1 MEIITHHSM
10 AVMGFREVD
19 QSLKK
24 KKKKKYLKKKNRNKL
39 ELCRIRWWQQI
50 NKKKE

>member
-24 KKKKKYLKKKNRNKL
+24 KKKKNT
-39 ELCRIRWWQQI
+39 
-50 NKKKE
+50 